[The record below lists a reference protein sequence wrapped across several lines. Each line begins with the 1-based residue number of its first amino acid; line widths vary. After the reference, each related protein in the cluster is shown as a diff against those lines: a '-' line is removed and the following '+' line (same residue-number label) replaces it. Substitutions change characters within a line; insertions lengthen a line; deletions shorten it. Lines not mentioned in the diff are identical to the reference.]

1 MGYCMMST
9 YYEHGTLTVDL
20 HDMEVSMAA
29 RYLKKA
35 VDQAP
40 PRTSEIVVIH
50 GYRQGQALM
59 HYVRRTFTHRRLR
72 GKRLGLNRGVT
83 YLILEI

>member
-1 MGYCMMST
+1 MST
-9 YYEHGTLTVDL
+9 FFEHGQLTVDL

-29 RYLKKA
+29 KYLKKA

-40 PRTSEIVVIH
+40 AHTAEIIVIH

-59 HYVRRTFTHRRLR
+59 HFVRRTFTHRRLR
-72 GKRLGLNRGVT
+72 GKRLGLNKGVT